1 MRGQEEVLKQAF
13 NSWFQFPFVAF
24 WQFNYSKNEIFVLSH
39 SLISQFIYQSFDS
52 WGNLHGF
59 GLRLTEIF
67 FNTRQNVNLFN
78 IYHSINFIFCL
89 CIHSL
94 LHRHAQKRHLSLL
107 QHMSQNLPIF
117 LLYSTWWYQ
126 DEKKNRRKW
135 NPVHG
140 KHGAFAKETES
151 TEGAEGGT
159 KLAWKECKKCTYVWK
174 IFLTVEISE
183 ICRPWCSWRYS
194 CNGTSKV
201 NTVKKG
207 L

>member
-24 WQFNYSKNEIFVLSH
+24 WQFNYSNNEIFVRSH
-39 SLISQFIYQSFDS
+39 SLISQSIYQSFGS
-52 WGNLHGF
+52 WENLHGF
-59 GLRLTEIF
+59 GLKLTGIF

-94 LHRHAQKRHLSLL
+94 VHRHAQKRHLSLL

-126 DEKKNRRKW
+126 DEQKNRRKW

-174 IFLTVEISE
+174 FSLAVREDIPAMEQ
-183 ICRPWCSWRYS
+183 
-194 CNGTSKV
+194 
-201 NTVKKG
+201 VK
-207 L
+207 